1 MNVRAAHEWNDRCHI
16 SIIVQGACQCYRFPI
31 FSDCCHILPVCL
43 IFLQTSDVKWDVYF
57 FGAVA
62 VGGLD
67 MMLFRVI
74 LLLGKI
80 RNGFSEA
87 VTEYDK
93 TILLNKTITSKSPYR
108 MVGQIGLECL
118 LVLLW

>member
-1 MNVRAAHEWNDRCHI
+1 VGRI
-16 SIIVQGACQCYRFPI
+16 
-31 FSDCCHILPVCL
+31 
-43 IFLQTSDVKWDVYF
+43 F

-87 VTEYDK
+87 VSEDDK
-93 TILLNKTITSKSPYR
+93 TILLSKTIISKSPYQ
-108 MVGQIGLECL
+108 MVGKVGLECL
-118 LVLLW
+118 LVVCI

>member
-1 MNVRAAHEWNDRCHI
+1 
-16 SIIVQGACQCYRFPI
+16 
-31 FSDCCHILPVCL
+31 
-43 IFLQTSDVKWDVYF
+43 
-57 FGAVA
+57 
-62 VGGLD
+62 

-93 TILLNKTITSKSPYR
+93 TILLNKTIISKSPYR
-108 MVGQIGLECL
+108 MVGQVGLECW
-118 LVLLW
+118 LVVW